1 MNGEVYTEIKIERDK
16 DKKLSEIGFQ
26 YNVKHD
32 IWIMPVVKNI
42 EHFQHWV
49 SAYPFYQNI
58 QNEGVTLYDLCI

>member
-58 QNEGVTLYDLCI
+58 QSEGVTLYETA